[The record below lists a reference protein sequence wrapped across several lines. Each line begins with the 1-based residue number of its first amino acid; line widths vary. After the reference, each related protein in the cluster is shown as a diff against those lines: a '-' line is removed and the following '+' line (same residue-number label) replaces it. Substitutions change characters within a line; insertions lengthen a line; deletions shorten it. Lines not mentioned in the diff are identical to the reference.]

1 VFDVREK
8 AYISAKLVADKEEY
22 SDQIGINITY
32 LRQCGAK
39 LRAPLQS
46 RQ

>member
-1 VFDVREK
+1 MFDVREK
-8 AYISAKLVADKEEY
+8 ASTSAKLEADKEEY
-22 SDQIGINITY
+22 SDQSGINITY

-39 LRAPLQS
+39 LRAHLQS